1 MPMTRRTF
9 LAGAGAATA
18 TLGTLPDA
26 ANSADRKD
34 NKNPICIFSKHLQW
48 LDYRETAE
56 IVAEIGF
63 DGIDLTVRP
72 KGHVLP
78 ERVQE
83 DLPRALEAAQTAG
96 LSIPMMT
103 TAIQEPDDPLT
114 ERVLKTAQACGVKVY
129 RMGYWSYDAGKT
141 IPQSLAALKSKMQQL
156 AALNE
161 TYRIH
166 GAYQNHAGQRIGA
179 PVWDLYHLLE
189 GVNPNWAG
197 CQYDVRHATLEGGTC
212 WPLGLKLM
220 APFIRSTVIKDFQ
233 WEKQGNKWRG
243 VSVPLGQGMVDFKA
257 YFKLVKSHRIE
268 GPISL
273 HYEYPVYDKS
283 DKNLSKGQRRKQTIA
298 NMRRDL
304 LGLRKMLNEAELA

>member
-48 LDYRETAE
+48 LDYREIAE

-103 TAIQEPDDPLT
+103 TAIQEPDDP
-114 ERVLKTAQACGVKVY
+114 
-129 RMGYWSYDAGKT
+129 
-141 IPQSLAALKSKMQQL
+141 
-156 AALNE
+156 
-161 TYRIH
+161 
-166 GAYQNHAGQRIGA
+166 
-179 PVWDLYHLLE
+179 
-189 GVNPNWAG
+189 
-197 CQYDVRHATLEGGTC
+197 
-212 WPLGLKLM
+212 
-220 APFIRSTVIKDFQ
+220 
-233 WEKQGNKWRG
+233 
-243 VSVPLGQGMVDFKA
+243 
-257 YFKLVKSHRIE
+257 
-268 GPISL
+268 
-273 HYEYPVYDKS
+273 
-283 DKNLSKGQRRKQTIA
+283 
-298 NMRRDL
+298 
-304 LGLRKMLNEAELA
+304 